1 MRSFFKTFLASFLAL
16 IVFCLIVFFI
26 LVGVVTALTTKSKP
40 EIASKSILVLD
51 LGQLYH
57 ERMVES
63 PWSSFSSENDA
74 PGVFDVIRLINH
86 AKTDNDIV
94 GIYVRADDNINGFAT
109 SKELREALLEFKKSK
124 KFVLAYGDRMSQK
137 AYYVATAADKVYL
150 NPYGNFDWKG
160 FAVTFAFLKG
170 TLDKLD
176 IKPQIFYAGKYK
188 SATEMFR
195 TEKMTPEN
203 KLQTTVWLNAIYQD
217 FLNNISSSRQID
229 TSTLHSL
236 ANTAAVQ
243 TPDDALKYKLV
254 DGLKYDDQI
263 KDEIKS
269 RATLGK
275 TDKINFVSVNKYNEA
290 VNFRKYNSNRIAVI
304 YAEGNIVEGA
314 GSTESIGD
322 DEYVKII
329 RKARL
334 DSKVKAIVM
343 RVNSGG
349 GSALASEN
357 IWRELNR
364 AKEEGKPVVVS
375 FGDVA
380 ASGGYYI
387 SCGADSIFA
396 EANTITGSIGVFGII
411 PDMSG
416 LFKNKLG
423 ITFDGVKTAPYA
435 DAGAIYRPLTS
446 EEQQQIKNSI
456 ERTYSQFKQRVAA
469 GRKKS
474 VEYIDSI
481 AQGRV
486 WIGSD
491 ALKVGLVDKIGD
503 LNDAIISAGRMAR
516 LNSFMIKEYPENESW
531 LENVLNKK
539 KNEPAESIKQQIGID
554 NYKLLQEVMYI
565 KQMTGSAQARLPF
578 DFTIN

>member
-1 MRSFFKTFLASFLAL
+1 M
-16 IVFCLIVFFI
+16 
-26 LVGVVTALTTKSKP
+26 VGVISSITSKSKP
-40 EIASKSILVLD
+40 EIASKSILELD

-63 PWSSFSSENDA
+63 PWSSLSSESDA
-74 PGVFDVIRLINH
+74 PGVFDVVRLINN
-86 AKTDNDIV
+86 AKTDNNIA
-94 GIYVRADDNINGFAT
+94 GIYVRADDNVNGFAT
-109 SKELREALLEFKKSK
+109 SKEIREALLDFKKSK
-124 KFVLAYGDRMSQK
+124 KFILAFGDRMSQK
-137 AYYVATAADKVYL
+137 SYYVATAADKVYL

-160 FAVTFAFLKG
+160 FAITFAFLKG

-195 TEKMTPEN
+195 TEQMTPEN
-203 KLQTTVWLNAIYQD
+203 KLQTTVWLNSIYQD
-217 FLNNISSSRQID
+217 FLLNISSSRQID

-236 ANTAAVQ
+236 ANTAAIQ

-269 RATLGK
+269 KAGLGK
-275 TDKINFVSVNKYNEA
+275 TDKIDFVSINKYNEA
-290 VNFRKYNSNRIAVI
+290 INLKKSNSNRIVVI

-314 GSTESIGD
+314 GSSESIGD
-322 DEYVKII
+322 ESYIKII

-435 DAGAIYRPLTS
+435 DAGAIYRPLTN
-446 EEQQQIKNSI
+446 EEQQQIKSSI
-456 ERTYSQFKQRVAA
+456 ERTYSQFKQRVAT
-469 GRKKS
+469 GRKRS
-474 VEYIDSI
+474 VDYIDSI

-491 ALKVGLVDKIGD
+491 ALKVGFVDKIGN
-503 LNDAIISAGRMAR
+503 LNDAINAAAHMAK
-516 LNSFMIKEYPENESW
+516 LTGFMIKEFPENQSW
-531 LENVLNKK
+531 LDNILNKK
-539 KNEPAESIKQQIGID
+539 KNEPAESIKQQIGTD
-554 NYKLLQEVMYI
+554 NYKLLQDLIYI
-565 KQMTGSAQARLPF
+565 RQMTGSVQARLPF
-578 DFTIN
+578 EYYIN

>member
-16 IVFCLIVFFI
+16 VIFSLIVFFI
-26 LVGVVTALTTKSKP
+26 LLGIISALTTKSKP
-40 EIASKSILVLD
+40 EIASKSILELD

-63 PWSSFSSENDA
+63 PLASFSSESDA
-74 PGVFDVIRLINH
+74 PGVFDVVRLIER
-86 AKTDNDIV
+86 AKTDNNIA
-94 GIYVRADDNINGFAT
+94 GIYVHADNNVNGFAT
-109 SKELREALLEFKKSK
+109 SKEIREALLDFKKSK
-124 KFVLAYGDRMSQK
+124 KFILAFGDRMSQK
-137 AYYVATAADKVYL
+137 AYYIATAADKVYL
-150 NPYGNFDWKG
+150 NPYGNFDWRG

-170 TLDKLD
+170 TLEKLD
-176 IKPQIFYAGKYK
+176 VKPQIFYAGKYK

-195 TEKMTPEN
+195 TEQMTPEN
-203 KLQTTVWLNAIYQD
+203 KLQTTVWLNAIYRD

-229 TSTLHSL
+229 TATLHSL
-236 ANTAAVQ
+236 ANTATIQ

-269 RATLGK
+269 KAGLNK
-275 TDKINFVSVNKYNEA
+275 TDKINFVSINKYNEA
-290 VNFRKYNSNRIAVI
+290 VNLRRSNSNRIALI
-304 YAEGNIVEGA
+304 YAEGNIVEGT
-314 GSTESIGD
+314 GSAESIGD
-322 DEYVKII
+322 ENYVKII

-364 AKEEGKPVVVS
+364 AKEDGKPVVVS

-423 ITFDGVKTAPYA
+423 VTFDGVKTAPYA
-435 DAGAIYRPLTS
+435 DAGAIYRPLTGA
-446 EEQQQIKNSI
+446 EQQQIKNSI
-456 ERTYSQFKQRVAA
+456 ERTYSQFKQRVAT

-474 VEYIDSI
+474 ESYIDSI

-491 ALKVGLVDKIGD
+491 ALNVGLVDKIGNLD
-503 LNDAIISAGRMAR
+503 DAINAAARMAK
-516 LNSFMIKEYPENESW
+516 LSGFMIKEFPENESW

-554 NYKLLQEVMYI
+554 NYKLLQEVIYI

-578 DFTIN
+578 DFSVN

>member
-16 IVFCLIVFFI
+16 IVFSFIVFFI
-26 LVGVVTALTTKSKP
+26 LLGIISALTTKSKP
-40 EIASKSILVLD
+40 DIASKSILVLD
-51 LGQLYH
+51 LSQLYH

-63 PWSSFSSENDA
+63 PLSAFSSESDV
-74 PGVFDVIRLINH
+74 PGLFDVIRLINY
-86 AKTDNDIV
+86 AKTDNNIV
-94 GIYVRADDNINGFAT
+94 GIYVRADDNVNGFAT
-109 SKELREALLEFKKSK
+109 SKEIRAALLDFKKSR
-124 KFVLAYGDRMSQK
+124 KFVLAFGDRMSQK
-137 AYYVATAADKVYL
+137 AYYIATAANKVYL

-176 IKPQIFYAGKYK
+176 VKPQIFYAGKYK

-195 TEKMTPEN
+195 TEQMTPEN
-203 KLQTTVWLNAIYQD
+203 KLQTTVWLNSIYQD
-217 FLNNISSSRQID
+217 FLSNISSSRQID
-229 TSTLHSL
+229 TSTLHTL

-243 TPDDALKYKLV
+243 TPDDALKYRLV

-269 RATLGK
+269 NSALGK
-275 TDKINFVSVNKYNEA
+275 TDKINFVSINKYNEA
-290 VNFRKYNSNRIAVI
+290 VNLRKSNSNRIAVI
-304 YAEGNIVEGA
+304 YAEGNIVEGS

-322 DEYVKII
+322 HEYIKII

-456 ERTYSQFKQRVAA
+456 ERTYSQFKQRVAV
-469 GRKKS
+469 GRKKTES
-474 VEYIDSI
+474 YIDSI

-503 LNDAIISAGRMAR
+503 LNDAIHSAANMAK
-516 LNSFMIKEYPENESW
+516 LSSFAIKEYPEKESW
-531 LENVLNKK
+531 LDNVLNKK

>member
-40 EIASKSILVLD
+40 DIASKSILELD

-94 GIYVRADDNINGFAT
+94 GIYVRADDNVNGFAT
-109 SKELREALLEFKKSK
+109 NKELREALLEFKKSR

-195 TEKMTPEN
+195 TEQMTPEN

-269 RATLGK
+269 RAALGK

-304 YAEGNIVEGA
+304 YAEGNIVEGN
-314 GSTESIGD
+314 GSAESIGD
-322 DEYVKII
+322 NEYVKII

-349 GSALASEN
+349 GSALASEK

-456 ERTYSQFKQRVAA
+456 ERTYSQFKQRVAT

-503 LNDAIISAGRMAR
+503 LNDAIISAGRMAK

-565 KQMTGSAQARLPF
+565 KQMTGGAQARLPF